1 MKYMGKKVIVDPKEP
16 TNELSERLEVKGK
29 IGQGGMSVIR
39 NAVDKNLLRT
49 SAIKMIHPEMSLDVN
64 TRRRMI
70 EEAQITAQLDHPNIL
85 PVHELGVMSDGRL
98 FFTMKVVEGKTL
110 TEILQAQDYSRRDEK
125 ELFDQLQH
133 FIKACDAVAFAHN
146 HGVIHRDLKP
156 DNIMIGD
163 FGEVY
168 LMDWGISRPK
178 SKPDREEEPPEPRPG
193 KYRYRSSTE
202 RGKYIG
208 TPHYMSPEQAAGEH
222 DATDER
228 SDIFSLGA
236 ILYEILTKEP
246 PYRGN
251 STIEVLVKAAERD
264 MEPPQ
269 AVVNFDLP
277 PRLCRIAMKAMHRN
291 PARRYQSVVELKQ
304 EVVNFLQSGW
314 QFPMQTFGPS
324 DLIVREGERGD
335 KAYII
340 TSGRCQVYKTVEG
353 KQIVLTEFGPGDVFG
368 ETAVFADEP
377 RNASVEALDKV
388 SVRVVPREYFEE
400 DMGMGIWMGL
410 FVKALARR
418 FNERNSRAAKLEEEQ
433 QHHQLCV
440 QVLKYLNF
448 SGAERPD
455 GDRQA
460 RWSPLRDALA
470 DRFNLSAEAITNSVR
485 ANQTFSLDE
494 EGDWISIGRL

>member
-1 MKYMGKKVIVDPKEP
+1 MGKKVIVDPKEP
-16 TNELSERLEVKGK
+16 TNELAERLEVKGK
-29 IGQGGMSVIR
+29 FGQGGMSVIR
-39 NAVDKNLLRT
+39 KALDKNLLRT

-70 EEAQITAQLDHPNIL
+70 EEAHITAQLDHPNIL

-98 FFTMKVVEGKTL
+98 FFTMKAVEGKTL
-110 TEILQAQDYSRRDEK
+110 TEILQAQDYSNRDEK
-125 ELFDQLQH
+125 ELFEQLQY
-133 FIKACDAVAFAHN
+133 FIKTCDAVAFAHS

-178 SKPDREEEPPEPRPG
+178 SKPKIEEQEEEPTGRG

-208 TPHYMSPEQAAGEH
+208 TPHYMSPEQATGEH
-222 DATDER
+222 EATDER

-236 ILYEILTKEP
+236 ILYEILTKDP
-246 PYRGN
+246 PYSGHN
-251 STIEVLVKAAERD
+251 TLEVLVKAAERD

-269 AVVNFDLP
+269 AVVSFNLP
-277 PRLCRIAMKAMHRN
+277 ARLCRIAMKAMHKD
-291 PARRYQSVVELKQ
+291 PRRRFQSVLDLKR
-304 EVVNFLQSGW
+304 EVINFLQSGW
-314 QFPMQTFGPS
+314 QFQMRTYRPG

-335 KAYII
+335 RAFII
-340 TSGRCQVYKTVEG
+340 TSGRCRVYKTVEG
-353 KQIVLTEFGPGDVFG
+353 KEIVLTEIGPGDVFG

-377 RNASVEALDKV
+377 RNATVETLEKV
-388 SVRVVPREYFEE
+388 SVRVVPREYFED

-418 FNERNSRAAKLEEEQ
+418 FNERNSRAAELEEEMEG
-433 QHHQLCV
+433 HQLCV
-440 QVLKYLNF
+440 QILKYLNL
-448 SGAERPD
+448 SGTALDD
-455 GDRQA
+455 GRREA
-460 RWSPLRDALA
+460 PWTPLRDALA
-470 DRFNLSAEAITNSVR
+470 ARFSHTAEATTAAV
-485 ANQTFSLDE
+485 QDHHMFTLDL
-494 EGDWISIGRL
+494 EGDRISIGRL

>member
-1 MKYMGKKVIVDPKEP
+1 MGNKVVIDPREP
-16 TNELSERLEVKGK
+16 TSELSERLEVKEK

-39 NAVDKNLLRT
+39 RVQDKNLLRT

-98 FFTMKVVEGKTL
+98 FFTMKAVEGKTL
-110 TEILQAQDYSRRDEK
+110 TEILQAQDYSTRDEK
-125 ELFDQLQH
+125 ELFENLQF
-133 FIKACDAVAFAHN
+133 FIKTCDAVAFAHS

-178 SKPDREEEPPEPRPG
+178 TKPPVEEEPPAQKG

-222 DATDER
+222 DKTDER

-236 ILYEILTKEP
+236 ILYEILTKDP
-246 PYRGN
+246 PYRGK
-251 STIEVLVKAAERD
+251 TTMEVLVKAAERD

-269 AVVNFDLP
+269 AMVSFDLP
-277 PRLCRIAMKAMHRN
+277 PRLCRIAMKAMHKN
-291 PARRYQSVVELKQ
+291 PGRRFQSVLDLKQ

-314 QFPMQTFGPS
+314 QFQMRTFAPG
-324 DLIVREGERGD
+324 DLIVSEGERGD
-335 KAYII
+335 RAYII

-377 RNASVEALDKV
+377 RNASVQALDRV

-418 FNERNSRAAKLEEEQ
+418 FNERNSHAAELEEEMENN
-433 QHHQLCV
+433 QLCV

-448 SGAERPD
+448 SGTARPS
-455 GDRQA
+455 GRREA
-460 RWSPLRDALA
+460 PWVILRDALA
-470 DRFNLSAEAITNSVR
+470 ARFNRSTESISAAVQQHHMF
-485 ANQTFSLDE
+485 ALDE
-494 EGDWISIGRL
+494 EGDRISIGRL